1 MITVMI
7 YDRSSDDNSY
17 NWLDRRLKLVLIW
30 KISNMSQEYGG
41 KE

>member
-17 NWLDRRLKLVLIW
+17 NRFDRRLKLVLIW
-30 KISNMSQEYGG
+30 KISNKLQEYGG